1 MLLRFLLLLA
11 KSMIKNLFIFWLI
24 FVSVSSP
31 VLQVG
36 QVVRQVDALLES
48 GGKDLTSF
56 AFYPVPVLAPMA
68 TRAACQAC
76 K

>member
-1 MLLRFLLLLA
+1 MLLLA
-11 KSMIKNLFIFWLI
+11 KSMIKEFIHFLAYFSLCWL
-24 FVSVSSP
+24 SP
-31 VLQVG
+31 ALQVN

>member
-1 MLLRFLLLLA
+1 MVKEFIHIFGLLLCL
-11 KSMIKNLFIFWLI
+11 
-24 FVSVSSP
+24 SSP
-31 VLQVG
+31 LLQVG

>member
-1 MLLRFLLLLA
+1 
-11 KSMIKNLFIFWLI
+11 MIKNLFIFWLI